1 MKQKT
6 SPTESEITRTIKCSK
21 NIFSFCECMKYDSS
35 HNRNEFRPTRYEII
49 LLRKFVTAANFPTRP
64 NVIAVSPRQTG
75 RSTALAVYALW
86 YAIFNS
92 DKTVIITSPK
102 LEVSRVVL
110 DQIRKFYNS
119 LTIVKPGFRN
129 KNKDELF
136 LWNGTRIMVTACQPY
151 SMVLGRKIDL
161 LLIDDA
167 DIIPQRH
174 FDDFI
179 TCIFPTMVGSV
190 NTQTIITASTEILKN
205 TSFNTLLSQANA
217 GLNSFIPAELD

>member
-1 MKQKT
+1 
-6 SPTESEITRTIKCSK
+6 
-21 NIFSFCECMKYDSS
+21 MKYDSS
-35 HNRNEFRPTRYEII
+35 RSLREFRPTRYEII

-92 DKTVIITSPK
+92 DKNVIITSPRQ
-102 LEVSRVVL
+102 EISRVVL
-110 DQIRKFYNS
+110 DQIRKFYDS
-119 LTIVKPGFRN
+119 LTIVKPRFRN

-136 LWNGTRIMVTACQPY
+136 LWNGSRIMVTSCQKY

-167 DIIPQRH
+167 DVIPQRQ
-174 FDDFI
+174 FEDFI
-179 TCIFPTMVGSV
+179 ACIFPMMVGSV
-190 NTQTIITASTEILKN
+190 NTQTIITASNEILKN

>member
-1 MKQKT
+1 MAW
-6 SPTESEITRTIKCSK
+6 SMVWE
-21 NIFSFCECMKYDSS
+21 
-35 HNRNEFRPTRYEII
+35 
-49 LLRKFVTAANFPTRP
+49 LLANWSRRLARSCLP

-92 DKTVIITSPK
+92 DRTVIITSPK
-102 LEVSRVVL
+102 LEISRIVL
-110 DQIRKFYNS
+110 DQIRKFYDS

-136 LWNGTRIMVTACQPY
+136 LWNGSRIMVTACQKY

-167 DIIPQRH
+167 DIIPQRQ
-174 FDDFI
+174 FEDFI
-179 TCIFPTMVGSV
+179 ACIFPTMAGSV
-190 NTQTIITASTEILKN
+190 NTQTIITAAGEILKN